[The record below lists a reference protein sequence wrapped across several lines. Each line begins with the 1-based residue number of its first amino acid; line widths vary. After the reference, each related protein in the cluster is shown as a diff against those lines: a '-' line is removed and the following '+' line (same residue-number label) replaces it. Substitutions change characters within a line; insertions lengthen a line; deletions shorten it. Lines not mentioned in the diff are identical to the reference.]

1 MLGIHDFWLFVASG
15 LLLNV
20 TPGPDTAIIVGR
32 GVQFG
37 WRGGAAAALG
47 VSVGCLIHVTAA
59 AAGLSALL
67 MASTL
72 AFTAV
77 KLIGAAYLIWL
88 GAGML
93 LSRATGFAVAR
104 VESASLR
111 PAQVFRQ
118 GVLTN
123 ALNPKVALFFLAFLP
138 QFVDADAPHKALA
151 FLLLGLI
158 FVANGTLYCLAL
170 AAFAARA
177 ADRLRRSG
185 TVMQWI
191 NRGLGALFVALGLR
205 MALSEAR

>member
-20 TPGPDTAIIVGR
+20 TPGPDTAFILGR
-32 GVQFG
+32 GLQFG

-47 VSVGCLIHVTAA
+47 VSAGCLVHVTAA
-59 AAGLSALL
+59 AVGLSALL

-77 KLIGAAYLIWL
+77 KLIGAAYLVWL
-88 GAGML
+88 GIGML
-93 LSRATGFAVAR
+93 LSRATSFAA
-104 VESASLR
+104 ASDDAPTLR
-111 PAQVFRQ
+111 HAQVFRQ
-118 GVLTN
+118 GMLTN

-138 QFVDADAPHKALA
+138 QFVDAEAPHKALA
-151 FLLLGLI
+151 FLVLGLI

-177 ADRLRRSG
+177 SDRLRRSG
-185 TVMQWI
+185 RVLQWI

-205 MALSEAR
+205 VALMQAR

>member
-20 TPGPDTAIIVGR
+20 TPGPDTAFIVGR
-32 GVQFG
+32 GLQFG
-37 WRGGAAAALG
+37 WKGGAAAALG
-47 VSVGCLIHVTAA
+47 VSAGCLVHVTAA
-59 AAGLSALL
+59 AVGLSALL

-88 GAGML
+88 GIGML
-93 LSRATGFAVAR
+93 LSRAAGFAVA
-104 VESASLR
+104 SDDAPALR

-118 GVLTN
+118 GMWTN

-138 QFVDADAPHKALA
+138 QFVDAEAPHKALA
-151 FLLLGLI
+151 FLVLGLI

-177 ADRLRRSG
+177 SDRLRRSG
-185 TVMQWI
+185 RVLQWI

-205 MALSEAR
+205 VALMQDR